1 MPPVSS
7 PPRSEGLTPIDSQ
20 PPRPTQPPTSSLG
33 SAKQPALRTSPFGAS
48 PSAQTWVGA
57 GVAGLGGFVVIF
69 LLAQLTASFHSALLI
84 APFGASC
91 VLVFGL
97 PQSPLAQPKNVIGG
111 HLISTVVGLAV
122 FYILGASPLS
132 FGLGVG
138 IAIAAMLLT
147 GTTHPPAGADPIVV
161 ILAKV
166 AWPFLFSPVL
176 IGAVAI
182 VVIGL
187 IYHRLV
193 SRRRYPH
200 AS

>member
-1 MPPVSS
+1 MS
-7 PPRSEGLTPIDSQ
+7 PAAR
-20 PPRPTQPPTSSLG
+20 
-33 SAKQPALRTSPFGAS
+33 
-48 PSAQTWVGA
+48 TWVGA
-57 GVAGLGGFVVIF
+57 GVAGLGCFLVIF
-69 LLAQLTASFHSALLI
+69 LLAQLTASFHTALLI

-97 PQSPLAQPKNVIGG
+97 PQSPLAQPRNVIGG
-111 HLISTVVGLAV
+111 HLISTAVGLAV
-122 FYILGASPLS
+122 FYLLGASPLS

-138 IAIAAMLLT
+138 VATTVMLLT

-161 ILAKV
+161 ILAKA

-187 IYHRLV
+187 IYHRAV
-193 SRRRYPH
+193 SRRSYPH